1 MEETPQQERQEL
13 EDKIQNEEEGG
24 IRRRLRDR
32 DLLRKRKAEAEE
44 KETYQWVFGVE
55 SQRKRS
61 RTQNGTKR
69 RGRPR
74 KIEPQLTVVQEE
86 APDTQ
91 FTPAVVVAPEPA
103 ADASEQIS
111 AFLAPYLVKE
121 STPAPA
127 LAPPVLAGP
136 APGLDFAQSSV
147 FDSTL
152 PPSAPLNPAL
162 VTSSPKDLAPT
173 SDGAPALSLATG
185 LGPASVPVFG
195 PSPVPAPSLAPLFGP
210 PPVPAPVLGPAP
222 PVPGPAPAPGPASV
236 FAPAPALL
244 QESPPAPASVSARAP
259 ASPPASALLQ
269 DSAPAPASVPPSVP
283 SQLENLYV
291 ESGRG
296 GNLEQVQIEDLGPD
310 EEEDASASPE
320 KGADADLKE
329 TTLITAPEQNKMF
342 SLQSLSSPSVPQ
354 QYLPGN

>member
-1 MEETPQQERQEL
+1 M
-13 EDKIQNEEEGG
+13 
-24 IRRRLRDR
+24 
-32 DLLRKRKAEAEE
+32 
-44 KETYQWVFGVE
+44 
-55 SQRKRS
+55 
-61 RTQNGTKR
+61 
-69 RGRPR
+69 
-74 KIEPQLTVVQEE
+74 TVVQEE

-236 FAPAPALL
+236 FAPA
-244 QESPPAPASVSARAP
+244 
-259 ASPPASALLQ
+259 SALLQ

-320 KGADADLKE
+320 KGADAG
-329 TTLITAPEQNKMF
+329 
-342 SLQSLSSPSVPQ
+342 
-354 QYLPGN
+354 GNVIKLF